1 MNKSLLHAVVS
12 MLEDTQSI
20 RNGISSIN
28 GEDSSASVRLLLRSV
43 FTHCDAIDCILQE
56 ALARSCD
63 VSNNVLSLEEDEA
76 DDRDIILSGIVR

>member
-12 MLEDTQSI
+12 MLENTQSI
-20 RNGISSIN
+20 RNGISGIN
-28 GEDSSASVRLLLRSV
+28 GKDSSVSVKLLLRSV

-63 VSNNVLSLEEDEA
+63 VSINVLPIEEDEA
-76 DDRDIILSGIVR
+76 DDRDIVLSGIVR

>member
-1 MNKSLLHAVVS
+1 MNKGLLQAVVS

-20 RNGISSIN
+20 RNGISGIN
-28 GEDSSASVRLLLRSV
+28 GKDSSVSVKLLLRSV

-63 VSNNVLSLEEDEA
+63 VSINVLPLGDEA
-76 DDRDIILSGIVR
+76 DDRETVLSGIVR